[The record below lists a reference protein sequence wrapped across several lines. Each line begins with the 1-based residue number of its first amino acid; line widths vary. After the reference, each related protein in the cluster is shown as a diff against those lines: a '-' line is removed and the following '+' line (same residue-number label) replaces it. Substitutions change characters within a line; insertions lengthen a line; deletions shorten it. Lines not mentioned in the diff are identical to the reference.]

1 MSAAPRILP
10 MPPLGAALLLLASA
24 SSAFVFA
31 VVVWPALTA
40 QVKPQHAGHWGWVS
54 LHAITGAV
62 MMITGPLNLY
72 VGQTRRWFEWHR
84 HIGCTYIGAGYTAA
98 LAALA
103 VNIRNPHGSVSIAVS
118 TSLLAIAWTI
128 TASMGWRTG
137 SQRKWRQ
144 HIDWM
149 IRSYVLTWSFVF
161 CRIVQRSGTEDL
173 LGPGGDAAIVWLT
186 WLVPLAACELGLWVW
201 RGRRTA

>member
-1 MSAAPRILP
+1 
-10 MPPLGAALLLLASA
+10 MPLLGTLLLLLAGA

-40 QVKPQHAGHWGWVS
+40 EVKPRHAGHWGWVS
-54 LHAITGAV
+54 LHTITGAA
-62 MMITGPLNLY
+62 MLITGPLNLY
-72 VGQTRRWFEWHR
+72 VGATRRWFDWHR

-103 VNIRNPHGSVSIAVS
+103 VNLRNPHGDVSVALS
-118 TSLLAIAWTI
+118 TGLLAVAWTV

-137 SQRKWRQ
+137 AQRRWRA
-144 HIDWM
+144 HSDWM
-149 IRSYVLTWSFVF
+149 IRSYVLTWSFVL
-161 CRIVQRSGTEDL
+161 CRMVQRSGAGEL
-173 LGPGGDAAIVWLT
+173 LGPGGNAMVVWLT
-186 WLVPLAACELGLWVW
+186 WLVPLAVCELGLLAW